1 MTGRKWRLDRTAA
14 FGAAF
19 GVLHLLVRSLSDDPE
34 LTSNVPRLLGNFVGS
49 AICGV
54 FFFLN
59 LPPSA
64 TISSGDIQAETRRE
78 FPSL

>member
-34 LTSNVPRLLGNFVGS
+34 LTSNVPRLIGNFVGS
-49 AICGV
+49 VIGGV
-54 FFFLN
+54 FLFLVVAAIRN
-59 LPPSA
+59 YFVGRHSN
-64 TISSGDIQAETRRE
+64 
-78 FPSL
+78 